1 MRESEV
7 RLLYIN
13 LDPAKIDPET
23 LAAWLGQ
30 LPERKQAQ
38 IRKHRHHAN
47 RVQSAV
53 GWRLVEQA
61 MHQLG
66 FADFTLEAVD
76 FNSPHKSGSAF
87 PADFNISHSGN
98 LVCAAALRDGRLGI
112 DVERIRPLKSD
123 VIHKYLN
130 GDEAQQCENEPARF
144 FDFWT
149 QKEAIIKAHGQ
160 EGIVRLRE
168 VELLDGQAR
177 FADKTWYLTPL
188 HLADGYAGHIATD
201 RPATRLE
208 IEKVDP
214 YQVRK

>member
-1 MRESEV
+1 MRQSEV

-13 LDPAKIDPET
+13 IEPEKIAPAMLE
-23 LAAWLGQ
+23 AWLGQ
-30 LPERKQAQ
+30 LPEHKQAQ

-47 RVQSAV
+47 RVQSAL

-61 MHQLG
+61 MHRLG
-66 FADFTLEAVD
+66 FTDFSLEAVD

-98 LVCAAALRDGRLGI
+98 LVCAAALRDGRIGI
-112 DVERIRPLKSD
+112 DVEQIRALKSD
-123 VIHKYLN
+123 VTHKYLTVN
-130 GDEAQQCENEPARF
+130 EAQQCENKPERF

-149 QKEAIIKAHGQ
+149 QKEAVIKAHGR
-160 EGIVRLRE
+160 EGLVRLHE
-168 VELLDGQAR
+168 VELLENRAR

-201 RPATRLE
+201 RPNCRVIITR
-208 IEKVDP
+208 IDP
-214 YQVRK
+214 LV